1 MATRKFHHHHH
12 DQRSKFLDYLGGGGG
27 GGDQRINRV
36 DSDGFEMNESDLW
49 NTSVDDHSHLQPQNT
64 ISKRSKFPLK
74 PHQQRKVPMTSAAK
88 SLPVNV
94 PDWSKILR
102 DEYKHHGRRDN
113 GHDHDVGFD
122 DDDEDDDDNEKLP
135 PHEYLARTRIASFS
149 VHEGVGRTLKGRDL
163 SRVRNA
169 IWKQTGFEQD

>member
-1 MATRKFHHHHH
+1 MATRKFHH
-12 DQRSKFLDYLGGGGG
+12 DQRPKFLYL
-27 GGDQRINRV
+27 GGDQRINPIDTDV
-36 DSDGFEMNESDLW
+36 FEMNESDLW
-49 NTSVDDHSHLQPQNT
+49 NTSVDDHSNEPQNT
-64 ISKRSKFPLK
+64 ISRRSKLPLK
-74 PHQQRKVPMTSAAK
+74 SHQQRKLPVTAAK

-102 DEYKHHGRRDN
+102 DEYKHHGMRDN
-113 GHDHDVGFD
+113 DHDHDVWFD
-122 DDDEDDDDNEKLP
+122 DDDHDGNYNEKLP

-149 VHEGVGRTLKGRDL
+149 VHEGVGRTLKGRDM

>member
-12 DQRSKFLDYLGGGGG
+12 DQRPKFLYLGGGGG
-27 GGDQRINRV
+27 DRRINGV
-36 DSDGFEMNESDLW
+36 DSEGFEMNESDLW
-49 NTSVDDHSHLQPQNT
+49 STGVEDHANEPQNL
-64 ISKRSKFPLK
+64 ISRRSKFPLK
-74 PHQQRKVPMTSAAK
+74 THHQRKVPMETAK

-102 DEYKHHGRRDN
+102 DEYKHDDHGRRENDYD
-113 GHDHDVGFD
+113 HDHVGFDVDD
-122 DDDEDDDDNEKLP
+122 DDDEDDERLP

-149 VHEGVGRTLKGRDL
+149 VHEGLGRTLKGRDL

>member
-1 MATRKFHHHHH
+1 MATRKFHHNH
-12 DQRSKFLDYLGGGGG
+12 DQRPKFLYL
-27 GGDQRINRV
+27 GGDQRINPV
-36 DSDGFEMNESDLW
+36 DTNDFEINESELW
-49 NTSVDDHSHLQPQNT
+49 NNDMGDSPNEPQSH
-64 ISKRSKFPLK
+64 ISRRSKFPLK
-74 PHQQRKVPMTSAAK
+74 AHQQKKVPMAK

-102 DEYKHHGRRDN
+102 DEYHGRKDN
-113 GHDHDVGFD
+113 DHDFD
-122 DDDEDDDDNEKLP
+122 VEFDDDEDDNDNEKLP

>member
-1 MATRKFHHHHH
+1 MATRKFHHHH
-12 DQRSKFLDYLGGGGG
+12 DQRSKFLNYLGGGGG
-27 GGDQRINRV
+27 GGDPRINRA

-49 NTSVDDHSHLQPQNT
+49 NTGVDDLQPQNT
-64 ISKRSKFPLK
+64 ISRRSKFPLK
-74 PHQQRKVPMTSAAK
+74 THQQRKVPVTAVGAAK

-102 DEYKHHGRRDN
+102 DEYKVHGRRDN

-122 DDDEDDDDNEKLP
+122 DDDEDDDDNYEKLP

>member
-1 MATRKFHHHHH
+1 
-12 DQRSKFLDYLGGGGG
+12 
-27 GGDQRINRV
+27 
-36 DSDGFEMNESDLW
+36 
-49 NTSVDDHSHLQPQNT
+49 
-64 ISKRSKFPLK
+64 
-74 PHQQRKVPMTSAAK
+74 MTSAAK

-113 GHDHDVGFD
+113 GYDHDVGFD
-122 DDDEDDDDNEKLP
+122 DDDEDDDNEKLP